1 MLCGSTWQQ
10 SVYQTEIHRRIMVLS
25 LLGQINKV
33 WEEVSAV
40 IILVSHYNAGVTHA
54 QICHIQFY
62 GHGSLKRH

>member
-1 MLCGSTWQQ
+1 
-10 SVYQTEIHRRIMVLS
+10 MVLS

-40 IILVSHYNAGVTHA
+40 IILVSHHNAGVTHA
-54 QICHIQFY
+54 RIWDIQFY